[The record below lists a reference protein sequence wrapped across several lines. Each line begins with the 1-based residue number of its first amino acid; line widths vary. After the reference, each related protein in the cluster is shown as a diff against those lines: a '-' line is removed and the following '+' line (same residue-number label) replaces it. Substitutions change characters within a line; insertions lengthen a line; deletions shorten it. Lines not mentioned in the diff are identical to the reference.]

1 MDNEKMPKNAEKYVC
16 KKCNFICCK
25 KSNFDAHLLT
35 AKHRRIT
42 KDNGKSPKNAKA
54 YICNDCG
61 SVYKFSSG
69 LSKHRK
75 KCSEVTKE
83 DESNELTT
91 VSEPVSAELMMKVM
105 NQMSE
110 QMTTQQHTIN
120 ELHSEMRRKDDL
132 MGQMID
138 KVGITNNNINTINN
152 NNNVNINMFLNE
164 QCKNAV
170 NFTDFIEGI
179 EVSHDDLE
187 NNAELGFVGGISKIL
202 MDNLNQ
208 LTLYERPIHCTDVKR
223 DTLYIKNDNEWKK
236 EKCLD
241 KMNNAIQAISRKSIG
256 SLMDWKRSN
265 PDYQDLDSE
274 FSNRCLHMQMQSIAG
289 DNRDK
294 LYPKIIKNI
303 AKENHV
309 SYR

>member
-16 KKCNFICCK
+16 EKCNFICCK

-120 ELHSEMRRKDDL
+120 ELHSEMRRKD
-132 MGQMID
+132 QF
-138 KVGITNNNINTINN
+138 K
-152 NNNVNINMFLNE
+152 
-164 QCKNAV
+164 
-170 NFTDFIEGI
+170 
-179 EVSHDDLE
+179 
-187 NNAELGFVGGISKIL
+187 
-202 MDNLNQ
+202 
-208 LTLYERPIHCTDVKR
+208 
-223 DTLYIKNDNEWKK
+223 
-236 EKCLD
+236 
-241 KMNNAIQAISRKSIG
+241 
-256 SLMDWKRSN
+256 
-265 PDYQDLDSE
+265 
-274 FSNRCLHMQMQSIAG
+274 
-289 DNRDK
+289 
-294 LYPKIIKNI
+294 
-303 AKENHV
+303 
-309 SYR
+309 